1 MRYLVANLKMKL
13 VSEQEHAEY
22 CVALGEAL
30 KGVKKKKDVRLVV
43 CPSFPFLGDFKKKLP
58 KGAML
63 GAQDVHWEEVGAY
76 TGGVSP
82 RSLADF
88 GVLFNRSFALARRKR
103 SAPKGKRSPCCVDK
117 CKPLAE
123 GFLVKNSNVLS

>member
-88 GVLFNRSFALARRKR
+88 GVSFCLVGHSERREFFAETDEMVAKKVSDLWLVMLFVIKML
-103 SAPKGKRSPCCVDK
+103 
-117 CKPLAE
+117 LE
-123 GFLVKNSNVLS
+123 QYY